1 MAVEVKACTPP
12 QCTNIGSQLN
22 TMGAT
27 NQYPVGQ
34 LVMLYNPINVEPC
47 HCVYSGSGSGPVPG
61 PTPVPAPA
69 PAPMPAPVPIPGQC
83 SIVVPC
89 QEPVPVPGPIP
100 NQCSVVV
107 PCPGLNSKP
116 AELEFSHGRSGDS
129 VQKYAVQIIYDNH
142 FLTVPA
148 DHVFLT
154 DKGLKQA
161 SKMTPVDK
169 LISENG
175 SEVGITSIHLGEYK
189 GGFKHIAT
197 KHEAPTQEN
206 LKSHLINTNGV
217 MSGDHAIQLHFDKL
231 SNASN
236 AEPSIGSPAYI
247 IKWGDGVLKAP
258 TLSSG
263 GNDKFISAEHL
274 KVHVPAHAHSYIHPK
289 EAQVKA
295 EKDAFNEWSSPE
307 AVGWTNYV
315 LSFFHTAYPDIQYEL
330 DWSDPEVNAFAWQ
343 DPNGTRHVAIKG
355 GLVQHA
361 AVKMDGIALVAAH
374 ETGHHY
380 GGQPTFPTGL
390 SCEGQADWAGSRD
403 IMRKVWFGEEYIN
416 TTLQAINQMAA
427 FFGVPDSDTIPQEP
441 SAGCDHPEGSCRIAT
456 YHAALDLMYD
466 KPACAGPLAA
476 ANLPV
481 HAEL

>member
-1 MAVEVKACTPP
+1 MAVEVNACTPP
-12 QCTNIGSQLN
+12 YCTTIGSAIN
-22 TMGAT
+22 NMAKAT
-27 NQYPVGQ
+27 INAWQAGQ
-34 LVMLYNPINVEPC
+34 LVMVYNPIQQEDC
-47 HCVYSGSGSGPVPG
+47 HCVFLGTGPGPVPG
-61 PTPVPAPA
+61 PAPA
-69 PAPMPAPVPIPGQC
+69 PAPVPEPAPAPA
-83 SIVVPC
+83 
-89 QEPVPVPGPIP
+89 PVPVPGQCTVVVPCQVP
-100 NQCSVVV
+100 VPLPGGQCSVVV
-107 PCPGLNSKP
+107 PCPGLNSNP
-116 AELEFSHGRSGDS
+116 AGLEFSHGKSGDS

-142 FLTVPA
+142 SLTVPA

-154 DKGLKQA
+154 DKGIKQA

-197 KHEAPTQEN
+197 KHEAPSPEN
-206 LKSHLINTNGV
+206 LKSHLINTNGI

-231 SNASN
+231 SNASK

-247 IKWGDGVLKAP
+247 KKWGDGVLKAP

-274 KVHVPAHAHSYIHPK
+274 KVHVPEHAHSYIHPK
-289 EAQVKA
+289 VAQAKS
-295 EKDAFNEWSSPE
+295 EDAFSEWASPE
-307 AVGWTNYV
+307 ASGWTNYV
-315 LSFFHTAYPDIQYEL
+315 MDFFHRAFPDITYEL
-330 DWSDPEVNAFAWQ
+330 DWTDPTVNAYAWQ
-343 DPNGTRHVAIKG
+343 DPNGARHVAVKG

-361 AVKMDGIALVAAH
+361 AVKMEGVSLVIAH

-390 SCEGQADWAGSRD
+390 SCEGQADWSGSRD
-403 IMRKVWFGEEYIN
+403 IMRKIWFGEEYIN
-416 TTLQAINQMAA
+416 TTRQAITQMAG
-427 FFGVPDSDTIPQEP
+427 FFGVPDSPTIPQEP

-456 YHAALDLMYD
+456 YHAALDLMFD
-466 KPACAGPLAA
+466 KPACAGTLVNAPL
-476 ANLPV
+476 V